1 MAFRLSS
8 LDQLKNFRE
17 AVWFVD
23 APLEAQVI
31 NDCADPRFFYS
42 LSKLL
47 SPHFFPPCL
56 LPFHPLP
63 LFSPSSSSSSL
74 QPLGSLSSNGT
85 FFTYD
90 VPTKEQLENEV
101 VFVNNSA
108 NITAKFTLLQSE
120 VSLYGGGVC
129 VYVCHEVVFMCAT
142 SFVCMCVMRLC

>member
-23 APLEAQVI
+23 APLEAQVT

-42 LSKLL
+42 LAKLL

-120 VSLYGGGVC
+120 VSLYGGVC
-129 VYVCHEVVFMCAT
+129 VYVCHELVLMCAT
-142 SFVCMCVMRLC
+142 SFVCTCL